1 MEIRATQKFVRMSPR
16 KLRLVVPLVKNLPP
30 TRAVEVLPHVG
41 KRAAGPLGK
50 VIKTAIANAKIKKIS
65 DSDLVFKEIQINE
78 GPRLKRWKP
87 GARGRTKPYQRKMS
101 HIRVVLQTKEPE
113 AIKEARKKLGEESSK
128 SRTGKSGEKPAT
140 QRSLRSLR
148 ILKKEG
154 RLKKGVKRKNQR
166 KSATKSA

>member
-41 KRAAGPLGK
+41 KRAAGPLSK

-113 AIKEARKKLGEESSK
+113 AIKEARKKLEEESRTSSKSSK

-154 RLKKGVKRKNQR
+154 RLKKGGSPKSRK
-166 KSATKSA
+166 